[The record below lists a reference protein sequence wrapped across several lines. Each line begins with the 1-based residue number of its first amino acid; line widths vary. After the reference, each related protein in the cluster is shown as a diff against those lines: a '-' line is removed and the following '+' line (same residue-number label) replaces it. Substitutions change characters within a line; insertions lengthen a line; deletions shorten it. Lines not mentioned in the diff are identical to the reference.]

1 MLSPSTPQHL
11 SSPFLLQKNRDK
23 REESQPEKAFKSK
36 SNFKCF
42 PLLGKNFW
50 GVLCQVWSRIYGLV
64 CNVKVSGAVDAP
76 GCRCDFVPVGT
87 VGQSPSPAGFVGALA
102 RQGGIPPGLYSCLG
116 GSYCKSH
123 SPAVLVC

>member
-42 PLLGKNFW
+42 PLLGKNFF
-50 GVLCQVWSRIYGLV
+50 GG
-64 CNVKVSGAVDAP
+64 G
-76 GCRCDFVPVGT
+76 FVPSMESDVWVSLESKDVGCSGCSG
-87 VGQSPSPAGFVGALA
+87 VQV
-102 RQGGIPPGLYSCLG
+102 
-116 GSYCKSH
+116 
-123 SPAVLVC
+123 

>member
-42 PLLGKNFW
+42 PPPGKNFW
-50 GVLCQVWSRIYGLV
+50 GG
-64 CNVKVSGAVDAP
+64 
-76 GCRCDFVPVGT
+76 FVPSIEPDVWVSLECKDVGCSGCSG
-87 VGQSPSPAGFVGALA
+87 VQV
-102 RQGGIPPGLYSCLG
+102 
-116 GSYCKSH
+116 
-123 SPAVLVC
+123 